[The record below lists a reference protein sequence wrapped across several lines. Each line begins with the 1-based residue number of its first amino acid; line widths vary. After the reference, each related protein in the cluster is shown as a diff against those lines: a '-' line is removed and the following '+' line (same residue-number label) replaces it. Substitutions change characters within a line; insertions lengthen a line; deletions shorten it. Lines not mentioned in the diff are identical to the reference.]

1 MRGAVWLLLAAVLV
15 LAVLA
20 VLSAGITVD
29 AVLGQWSP

>member
-15 LAVLA
+15 LAALA
-20 VLSAGITVD
+20 ALSAGITVD